1 MQQMTLDLKP
11 FDSRP
16 IVKLK
21 NFFGIDA
28 LLDTGAVIPVWTDD
42 EDILQSFGGVKVRE
56 NAMFGGFGGKA
67 VGNLYHIPTF
77 TVGGLTFP
85 NLPVVAARMNLPCY
99 MILSATMFSRLIYE
113 VNDFHHKLNITI
125 PNGEPTVRVIKD
137 CVVNGRL
144 KIVLA
149 ND

>member
-16 IVKLK
+16 IVKLE

-28 LLDTGAVIPVWTDD
+28 LLDTGAFIPVWIR
-42 EDILQSFGGVKVRE
+42 EEKILQAIGGVKVRE
-56 NAMFGGFGGKA
+56 NAMFGGFGGKTT
-67 VGNLYHIPTF
+67 GNLYHIPTF

-99 MILSATMFSRLIYE
+99 MILSATMFSQLIYE
-113 VNDFHHKLNITI
+113 INDFHHKLNITI
-125 PNGEPTVRVIKD
+125 PDGEPTVRVIND